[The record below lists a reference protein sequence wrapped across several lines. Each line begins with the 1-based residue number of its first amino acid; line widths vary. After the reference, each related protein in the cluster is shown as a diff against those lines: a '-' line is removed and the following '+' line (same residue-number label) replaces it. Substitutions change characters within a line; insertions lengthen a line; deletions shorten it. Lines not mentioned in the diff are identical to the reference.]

1 MRRSL
6 LAFAYLFVLTLGA
19 CTLVDSN
26 ASEQVT
32 AKDLLANPARFS
44 GRLVRLSGRA
54 TAAGLRGGMVPTY
67 NFSLDDGTQLV
78 DVVARGAPT
87 CQPTQRVTVEGWF
100 RASTAPGFGHI
111 EAISVT
117 CR

>member
-1 MRRSL
+1 MRRSS
-6 LAFAYLFVLTLGA
+6 LALAYLFVLTLGA

-32 AKDLLANPARFS
+32 AKDLVVNPARFS
-44 GRLVRLSGRA
+44 GRLVRLSGQT
-54 TAAGLRGGMVPTY
+54 TAAGLRGGVVPTY
-67 NFSLDDGTQLV
+67 SFSLDDGTQRV
-78 DVVARGAPT
+78 EVVARGVPA

-100 RASTAPGFGHI
+100 RAPTAPGFGHI